1 MIKITLKSFE
11 LQGGIMS
18 ILKTINL
25 RKYYGEKPNIVKA
38 IDDINL
44 TVSRNEFLAIVG
56 TSGSG
61 KSTLLNMIGGLD
73 VPTSGKVL
81 IEDMDLSQMEEEE
94 LTYFRRKHI
103 GFVFQKFNLVNVLN
117 VRENITFPIDL
128 EDKKMDEKYFEKIIS
143 LLDIEGVLTKMPNQL
158 SGGQQQRVAIA
169 RALITKPSIILADE
183 PTGNLDH
190 KNSENVVN
198 LLKYTNEQFK
208 QTTIMITHDQNIAQ
222 KAHRVL
228 HLEDGRIVGE

>member
-1 MIKITLKSFE
+1 
-11 LQGGIMS
+11 
-18 ILKTINL
+18 
-25 RKYYGEKPNIVKA
+25 
-38 IDDINL
+38 
-44 TVSRNEFLAIVG
+44 
-56 TSGSG
+56 
-61 KSTLLNMIGGLD
+61 
-73 VPTSGKVL
+73 
-81 IEDMDLSQMEEEE
+81 
-94 LTYFRRKHI
+94 
-103 GFVFQKFNLVNVLN
+103 
-117 VRENITFPIDL
+117 
-128 EDKKMDEKYFEKIIS
+128 
-143 LLDIEGVLTKMPNQL
+143 MPNQL